1 MVTKDENDRF
11 TCLDS
16 EMPMRNVLLHN
27 WQPIVIASKV
37 DDFHPTIELPF
48 ERNRVLS

>member
-1 MVTKDENDRF
+1 MATTEESDRF

-16 EMPMRNVLLHN
+16 EMPMRDVLLRN
-27 WQPIVIASKV
+27 WQPIAIASKV
-37 DDFHPTIELPF
+37 DDFHPTELLF

>member
-16 EMPMRNVLLHN
+16 EMPMRNVLLRN

-37 DDFHPTIELPF
+37 DDFHPIELPF